1 MYTTTQ
7 LDEILSRVEKPAR
20 YAGGEYNA
28 VTKDLAGVKLRA
40 AMVFPD
46 VYEVGMSSLGFQILY
61 HFLNARDDTY
71 CERAFAPW
79 PDMERELRGAG
90 LSLYTLETY
99 TPLGEMDLIGFSFGS
114 EKTYTNALTCLDLA
128 GIPVWSKDRT
138 GGDPIVVAGGHCAFS
153 PEPVAP
159 FVDAFA
165 IGEGEDVIGEI
176 ADSLVASSVQPREE
190 RVRLLASIPGVYVPA
205 MLTWNYGA
213 DGRLS
218 GCEAAPGASFPVS
231 KRVVR
236 DFENVDYPRRPV
248 IPNMEAVHDRISVE
262 VMRGCTQGCRFCQAG
277 IITRPVR
284 ERSPGRVGEIASG
297 LLPVTG
303 YDDISLVS
311 LSTADYSGVDCVVR
325 DLVETHG
332 PDGVGVSLPSLR
344 VDTFS
349 VNLAAQIQT
358 VRKTGLTFAPE
369 AGTERLRRAINKNI
383 TDADVFD
390 AAESAWRQGWKRIK
404 FYFMIGLPT
413 ETDDDIVGIARLVRE
428 VQRRARA
435 GGRVRL
441 DVSIGASSFVP
452 KAHTPFQWRAQAS
465 PSELERKL
473 RLLREATRMPGVR
486 LSWDDPAES
495 QLEAALARGDR
506 RLAPVIHEA
515 WKAGAR
521 FDSWQECQRWDVWRS
536 AFEKTGV
543 DPAEFAGRRRAYGE
557 VLPWDHIDSGVTKTY
572 LKQEDERTL
581 IEELTP
587 DCRESRCHACGII
600 DGLMPE
606 HAAYGSCYHD

>member
-1 MYTTTQ
+1 
-7 LDEILSRVEKPAR
+7 
-20 YAGGEYNA
+20 
-28 VTKDLAGVKLRA
+28 
-40 AMVFPD
+40 
-46 VYEVGMSSLGFQILY
+46 
-61 HFLNARDDTY
+61 
-71 CERAFAPW
+71 
-79 PDMERELRGAG
+79 
-90 LSLYTLETY
+90 
-99 TPLGEMDLIGFSFGS
+99 
-114 EKTYTNALTCLDLA
+114 
-128 GIPVWSKDRT
+128 
-138 GGDPIVVAGGHCAFS
+138 
-153 PEPVAP
+153 
-159 FVDAFA
+159 
-165 IGEGEDVIGEI
+165 
-176 ADSLVASSVQPREE
+176 
-190 RVRLLASIPGVYVPA
+190 
-205 MLTWNYGA
+205 
-213 DGRLS
+213 
-218 GCEAAPGASFPVS
+218 
-231 KRVVR
+231 
-236 DFENVDYPRRPV
+236 
-248 IPNMEAVHDRISVE
+248 MEAVHDRISVE

-606 HAAYGSCYHD
+606 HARYGSCYHD